1 MALWKI
7 DEESS
12 DRNFKEVE
20 AYYKFYKLKKSLKRL
35 GLALYSSIT
44 SLPLFTNLNTFT
56 LG

>member
-20 AYYKFYKLKKSLKRL
+20 AYYKFYKLKKASSDL
-35 GLALYSSIT
+35 GLLSIHPSHLYHFSPI
-44 SLPLFTNLNTFT
+44 
-56 LG
+56 